1 MQRASTPGSAASVSL
16 GGLAA
21 TGGLSPVRED
31 DATQGDL
38 TGSHDAGQDDT
49 RGSKA
54 TARTAVG
61 TGDAGASEVAAPVE
75 AAKGDKPAKASKPA
89 PSKKDF
95 DHILRWVPPPHPGA
109 RGCTPKRRSSSGDAP
124 KDTAAKDAGAGAD
137 KGETP
142 VPAATPGFIVPSPS
156 SPVISFKVRKGRRG
170 SRSSATAAGTG
181 AATTAAKPTA
191 TQEEDAASKPV
202 VAADSGDSEVVFNL
216 GARKRSGSS
225 GSSSGAGK
233 HRTRSSRSRSSAVAG
248 RGTPMTTVASGSVP
262 CTPNRGFGDKPTV
275 ALSAPMSAPQPSPA
289 CTTATAST
297 AVVGGGSS
305 THASSSSSGS
315 SNLFLVRVVA
325 VCRCGC
331 VCLPWLCV
339 AVAAWLHGYHA
350 SPLRER
356 VYRSQVN
363 GHRYIR
369 LGRVGRGGT
378 STVYKVLR
386 ESDGAVYALKR
397 VDLRSTSAG
406 SVANE
411 LRLLESLQGHP
422 HVIKLVEHQHTPTHV
437 FMVMELGETDLSSLL
452 QRERRDTGLGAAKA
466 ASAGGGVVVPVIDL
480 TLLRWVWQ
488 GMLRAVDSI
497 HQQRIVH
504 GDLKPANFVLVKGVL
519 KIIDFGIADA
529 ICGDTTNIHRE
540 SQVGTVNYMAPE
552 AIGQSAVGRA
562 SDIWSLGCILYEMV
576 FGRKP
581 FAHLRGNPINKLL
594 AIANPAT
601 RISFK
606 ELEARV
612 LDDAVEASQ
621 AEADLLDVLKACLN
635 RNASQ
640 RPPISTK
647 DGCTGLLQHAFLVPP
662 RSKTLQAPGS
672 AGSAGT
678 GTGTGCGCCGT
689 TDGGRDVAHFTR
701 GQLSALLRQLSAHR
715 SFSFADD
722 AALEGAVGVLMAA
735 AASGGGDHGE
745 VPDLGAF
752 LTVSRTPRRSRRS
765 SSSSAASS
773 ASSSARRSSSHR
785 TKRKSPCPDD
795 AGSVVDASGSSGG
808 ASGSA
813 GKAAGATVFTAAALV
828 AAKARLQ
835 PGKHKKRRC
844 GDAGS
849 GNGAGGGGGDG
860 GGASTSKG
868 NGSTNKMTMALR
880 QRLARIRRATAPR
893 GDDDTIGDGSDD
905 SEYDTL

>member
-1 MQRASTPGSAASVSL
+1 ML
-16 GGLAA
+16 
-21 TGGLSPVRED
+21 
-31 DATQGDL
+31 
-38 TGSHDAGQDDT
+38 
-49 RGSKA
+49 
-54 TARTAVG
+54 
-61 TGDAGASEVAAPVE
+61 
-75 AAKGDKPAKASKPA
+75 
-89 PSKKDF
+89 
-95 DHILRWVPPPHPGA
+95 
-109 RGCTPKRRSSSGDAP
+109 
-124 KDTAAKDAGAGAD
+124 
-137 KGETP
+137 
-142 VPAATPGFIVPSPS
+142 
-156 SPVISFKVRKGRRG
+156 
-170 SRSSATAAGTG
+170 
-181 AATTAAKPTA
+181 
-191 TQEEDAASKPV
+191 
-202 VAADSGDSEVVFNL
+202 
-216 GARKRSGSS
+216 
-225 GSSSGAGK
+225 
-233 HRTRSSRSRSSAVAG
+233 
-248 RGTPMTTVASGSVP
+248 
-262 CTPNRGFGDKPTV
+262 
-275 ALSAPMSAPQPSPA
+275 
-289 CTTATAST
+289 
-297 AVVGGGSS
+297 
-305 THASSSSSGS
+305 
-315 SNLFLVRVVA
+315 
-325 VCRCGC
+325 
-331 VCLPWLCV
+331 WLCV
-339 AVAAWLHGYHA
+339 AVAVWRCGCVRLALAVAVRLYGFMAVWLCGCHAWP
-350 SPLRER
+350 SRER
-356 VYRSQVN
+356 VHRSQVN

-672 AGSAGT
+672 SGA
-678 GTGTGCGCCGT
+678 GCGCCGT
-689 TDGGRDVAHFTR
+689 ADGGRDVAHFTR

-773 ASSSARRSSSHR
+773 ASSSARRSSSRR

-808 ASGSA
+808 GSGSA

-844 GDAGS
+844 GDDGS
-849 GNGAGGGGGDG
+849 GNGAGSGGGGGGD
-860 GGASTSKG
+860 GASTSKG